1 MPRLELVTSINAPRD
16 VVFAYSLDVGVHAES
31 MSGSGERPVAGVTAG
46 QMKLGDQVTWRARHF
61 GLWWRMTS
69 RITAYDPP
77 ESFIDEQVAGP
88 FAHWHHA
95 HHFERGDLGTTLM
108 TDVIDFAAPYGL
120 AGSIAE
126 ALVLNR
132 YMSHLIQLRNRHL
145 VAEAQ
150 RTKDQ

>member
-31 MSGSGERPVAGVTAG
+31 MSGSGERAVAGVTAG

-61 GLWWRMTS
+61 GRWWRMTS

-77 ESFIDEQVAGP
+77 RFFIDEQVAGP

-145 VAEAQ
+145 VAAVE
-150 RTKDQ
+150 TG